1 MKLIGDIEG
10 VKKDYG
16 DKERLAT
23 VIHEPPSPVKEDIRA
38 EFSDVKLNQIKRIA
52 TLGVG
57 GFGRVELVC
66 LNGDKSRTFALKA
79 LKKKHIG
86 KFFLVFVVETCFSG
100 YPATRAYFRGEEY
113 YDGNQL

>member
-23 VIHEPPSPVKEDIRA
+23 VVHEPPSPVKEDIRA
-38 EFSDVKLNQIKRIA
+38 EFAEVKLNQIKRIA

-66 LNGDKSRTFALKA
+66 LNGDKNRTFALKA

-86 KFFLVFVVETCFSG
+86 QWGRMAGIRKGFQW
-100 YPATRAYFRGEEY
+100 TRDSRSTSSRRGTS
-113 YDGNQL
+113 